1 MSICYKPSADKF
13 RSGLSCFSIASPGA
27 SGLNR
32 HVLTHLSIKSLTLVD
47 QLELEF
53 NKGMSVITGETGAGK
68 SILLGAL
75 GLALGD
81 RADSS
86 LIATGAAKTEINAI
100 FDLRGHTEAL
110 AWLAERELIDGDQCI
125 LRRIVSRDGRSR
137 AFVNGSSTTL
147 QELKTLSEMLL
158 DIHSQHEHQ
167 SLLKKDTHERMLDEF
182 GGLTAQVAVV
192 KTLFKSLSAA
202 RDKLSRTQADA
213 EEQSA
218 RVQLLSYQA
227 EELAT
232 LAIQPGETAQLE
244 SEQKRLSSADEIQ
257 EKLTEALALC
267 SRDTDTSASTQLS
280 RTLKLISDIED
291 SAIKPIVEM
300 LSSALIQLD
309 EATSDL
315 LSVSEKLESNPVR
328 QELVEDRLSDIYE
341 IARKHKIQPDE
352 LTALTNRI
360 QGELDQITNAATI
373 IKELEQ
379 QVATAENEYRVLAE
393 KLTKSR
399 LEKVKRL
406 QSEVTKG
413 LQGLGMDGAK
423 FNVSLG
429 VSPNWSSTGMDD
441 VEFRIS
447 TIPGSEPGSL
457 AKIAS
462 GGELSRISLA
472 IQVITART
480 SRTPTLIFDE
490 VDVGVGGATAE
501 VVGSLLRKLGGHAQ
515 IICVTHLPQV
525 AAQGHQHYVVAKS
538 TTKKSATTSV
548 VQLTEAEKVDEIAR
562 MLGGVEK
569 TELSLAH
576 AEAMLS
582 GVENP

>member
-1 MSICYKPSADKF
+1 M
-13 RSGLSCFSIASPGA
+13 LS
-27 SGLNR
+27 
-32 HVLTHLSIKSLTLVD
+32 HLSINSLTLVD

-53 NKGMSVITGETGAGK
+53 NPGMSVITGETGAGK

-86 LIATGAAKTEINAI
+86 LIAKGAAKTEVNAI
-100 FDLRGHTEAL
+100 FDLRTHTEAL
-110 AWLAERELIDGDQCI
+110 AWLTKRELIDGDQCI
-125 LRRIVSRDGRSR
+125 LRRVVSRDGRSR

-147 QELKTLSEMLL
+147 QELKTLSAMLL

-167 SLLKKDTHERMLDEF
+167 SLLKKETHERLLDEF
-182 GGLTAQVAVV
+182 GGLTNLVSKVR
-192 KTLFKSLSAA
+192 TLFKSLSAA
-202 RDKLSRTQADA
+202 KDNLLKTQTDA

-227 EELAT
+227 EELKT
-232 LAIQPGETAQLE
+232 LAIQPNETEQLE
-244 SEQKRLSSADEIQ
+244 NELKRLSSSSKTQKKVA
-257 EKLTEALALC
+257 EALALC
-267 SRDTDTSASTQLS
+267 DREADNSISTQLA
-280 RTLKLISDIED
+280 RALKLLSDISDD
-291 SAIKPIVEM
+291 TVRPVVEM
-300 LSSALIQLD
+300 LASALIQID

-315 LSVSEKLESNPVR
+315 SSMSEDFESNPTKQR
-328 QELVEDRLSDIYE
+328 EIEGRLSAIYE
-341 IARKHKIQPDE
+341 IARKHKIQPNE
-352 LTALTNRI
+352 LATLTNRI
-360 QGELDQITNAATI
+360 EGELDQILNVDTF
-373 IKELEQ
+373 IKDLEH
-379 QVATAENEYRVLAE
+379 QVANAETEYRILAE
-393 KLTKSR
+393 KLTQSR
-399 LEKVKRL
+399 LGKSQKL
-406 QSEVTKG
+406 QPEVTKG

-423 FNVSLG
+423 FEVSLQP
-429 VSPNWSSTGMDD
+429 SPSWTQTGMDD

-447 TIPGSEPGSL
+447 TIPGSIPGSL

-538 TTKKSATTSV
+538 TTEQSATTTV
-548 VQLTEAEKVDEIAR
+548 VRLTEEEKVDEIAR

-569 TELSLAH
+569 TDLSLAH
-576 AEAMLS
+576 AEAMLL
-582 GVENP
+582 GVENNPRGKEPSAH

>member
-1 MSICYKPSADKF
+1 MLSHISI
-13 RSGLSCFSIASPGA
+13 
-27 SGLNR
+27 N
-32 HVLTHLSIKSLTLVD
+32 SLTLVD

-86 LIATGAAKTEINAI
+86 LIAKGAAKTEVNAI
-100 FDLRGHTEAL
+100 FDLKNHTEAL
-110 AWLAERELIDGDQCI
+110 AWLTERELIDGHQCI
-125 LRRIVSRDGRSR
+125 LRRVVSRDGRSR
-137 AFVNGSSTTL
+137 AFINGSSTTL

-167 SLLKKDTHERMLDEF
+167 SLLKKETHERMLDEF
-182 GGLTAQVAVV
+182 GGLTPLVSEVR
-192 KTLFKSLSAA
+192 TLFKSLSAA
-202 RDKLSRTQADA
+202 RDKLFKTRTDA
-213 EEQSA
+213 EEQYA

-227 EELAT
+227 EELTT
-232 LAIQPGETAQLE
+232 LAIQPDETAQLE
-244 SEQKRLSSADEIQ
+244 NELKRLSSSGETQKKVA
-257 EKLTEALALC
+257 EALALC
-267 SRDTDTSASTQLS
+267 DRETDNSASTQLA
-280 RTLKLISDIED
+280 RALKLLSDIPD
-291 SAIKPIVEM
+291 DAIRPVVEM
-300 LSSALIQLD
+300 LASALIQID

-315 LSVSEKLESNPVR
+315 LSVSEDFESNPTKQR
-328 QELVEDRLSDIYE
+328 EVEGRLSDIYE
-341 IARKHKIQPDE
+341 IARKHKIRPDE
-352 LTALTNRI
+352 LATLTNRI
-360 QGELDQITNAATI
+360 QDELDQILNAETI
-373 IKELEQ
+373 IKELEH
-379 QVATAENEYRVLAE
+379 QVATAETEYRILAE

-399 LEKVKRL
+399 LGKAKKL
-406 QSEVTKG
+406 QPEVTKG

-423 FNVSLG
+423 FEVSLG
-429 VSPNWSSTGMDD
+429 ASSSWSQTGMDD
-441 VEFRIS
+441 IEFRIS
-447 TIPGSEPGSL
+447 TIPGSIPGSL

-501 VVGSLLRKLGGHAQ
+501 VVGSLLRKLGGNAQ

-538 TTKKSATTSV
+538 TTKKSATTTV
-548 VQLTEAEKVDEIAR
+548 VQLTEEEKVDEIAR

-569 TELSLAH
+569 TDLSLAH
-576 AEAMLS
+576 AEAMLLR
-582 GVENP
+582 VESNPRGKEPSA

>member
-1 MSICYKPSADKF
+1 M
-13 RSGLSCFSIASPGA
+13 
-27 SGLNR
+27 
-32 HVLTHLSIKSLTLVD
+32 LTHLSINSLTLVD
-47 QLELEF
+47 QLALEF

-86 LIATGAAKTEINAI
+86 LIATGAAKTEVNAI
-100 FDLRGHTEAL
+100 FDLKDHTEAL
-110 AWLAERELIDGDQCI
+110 AWLTERELIDGDQCI
-125 LRRIVSRDGRSR
+125 LRRVVSRDGRSR
-137 AFVNGSSTTL
+137 AFINGSSTTL
-147 QELKTLSEMLL
+147 QELKALSEMLL

-182 GGLTAQVAVV
+182 GGLTTKVSEV
-192 KTLFKSLSAA
+192 KALFKSLSKV
-202 RDKLSRTQADA
+202 RDQLSKTRADA

-227 EELAT
+227 EELSA
-232 LAIQPGETAQLE
+232 LSIQPDETVQLE
-244 SEQKRLSSADEIQ
+244 KEQKRLSSADEIQ

-267 SRDTDTSASTQLS
+267 NRETDTGASTQLS
-280 RTLKLISDIED
+280 RTLRLLSNIED
-291 SAIKPIVEM
+291 NAIRPISEM
-300 LSSALIQLD
+300 LESALIQLD

-315 LSVSEKLESNPVR
+315 LSVSEKFESNPAR
-328 QELVEDRLSDIYE
+328 QREVEDRLSDIYE

-352 LTALTNRI
+352 LATLTHQI
-360 QGELDQITNAATI
+360 QGELDQILNAETV

-379 QVATAENEYRVLAE
+379 QEIAAENAYRALAE

-399 LEKVKRL
+399 HEKAKRL

-423 FNVSLG
+423 FEVSLG
-429 VSPNWSSTGMDD
+429 VSPNWSQTGMDD
-441 VEFRIS
+441 IEFRIS
-447 TIPGSEPGSL
+447 TIPGSTPGSL

-480 SRTPTLIFDE
+480 SRTPTLVFDE

-538 TTKKSATTSV
+538 TTSKSATTTV
-548 VQLTEAEKVDEIAR
+548 VQLTEKEKVDEIAR

-569 TELSLAH
+569 TDLSLAH
-576 AEAMLS
+576 AKAMIS
-582 GVENP
+582 GVESP

>member
-1 MSICYKPSADKF
+1 M
-13 RSGLSCFSIASPGA
+13 LS
-27 SGLNR
+27 
-32 HVLTHLSIKSLTLVD
+32 HLSIKSLTLVD

-53 NKGMSVITGETGAGK
+53 NTGMSVITGETGAGK

-86 LIATGAAKTEINAI
+86 LIATGAAKTEVNAI
-100 FDLRGHTEAL
+100 FDLQDHTEAL
-110 AWLAERELIDGDQCI
+110 AWLTERELIDGDQCI

-167 SLLKKDTHERMLDEF
+167 SLLKKETHERMLDEF
-182 GGLTAQVAVV
+182 GGLTPLVSEVR
-192 KTLFKSLSAA
+192 TLFKSLSAA
-202 RDKLSRTQADA
+202 RHKLLKTRTDA

-232 LAIQPGETAQLE
+232 LAIQPDETAQLE
-244 SEQKRLSSADEIQ
+244 NELKRLSSAGEIQ

-267 SRDTDTSASTQLS
+267 NRETDSSASTQLT
-280 RTLKLISDIED
+280 RTLRLLSDIED
-291 SAIKPIVEM
+291 NAIRPIVEM
-300 LSSALIQLD
+300 LASALIQLD

-315 LSVSEKLESNPVR
+315 LSVSEKFESNPIKQR
-328 QELVEDRLSDIYE
+328 EVEGRLSDIYE

-352 LTALTNRI
+352 LATLTNRI
-360 QGELDQITNAATI
+360 QDELDQILNAETI

-379 QVATAENEYRVLAE
+379 QVATAETEYQVLAG

-399 LEKVKRL
+399 LGKAKRL
-406 QSEVTKG
+406 QPEVTKG

-423 FNVSLG
+423 FEVSLG
-429 VSPNWSSTGMDD
+429 ESLSWSQTGMDD
-441 VEFRIS
+441 IEFRIS
-447 TIPGSEPGSL
+447 TIPGSKPGAL

-501 VVGSLLRKLGGHAQ
+501 VVGSLLRKLGEHAQ

-538 TTKKSATTSV
+538 TTKKSATTTV
-548 VQLTEAEKVDEIAR
+548 VQLGEEEKVDEIAR

-569 TELSLAH
+569 TDLSLAH

-582 GVENP
+582 RVESPQRKVPSA

>member
-1 MSICYKPSADKF
+1 MT
-13 RSGLSCFSIASPGA
+13 

-32 HVLTHLSIKSLTLVD
+32 NVLSHLSIKSLTLVD

-53 NKGMSVITGETGAGK
+53 NPGMSVITGETGAGK

-86 LIATGAAKTEINAI
+86 LIATEATKTEVNAI
-100 FDLRGHTEAL
+100 FDLQDHKEAL
-110 AWLAERELIDGDQCI
+110 GWLTERELIDGGQCI
-125 LRRIVSRDGRSR
+125 LRRVVSRDGRSR
-137 AFVNGSSTTL
+137 AFINGSSTTL

-167 SLLKKDTHERMLDEF
+167 SLLKKEAHERMLDEF
-182 GGLTAQVAVV
+182 GGLTPLVSEV
-192 KTLFKSLSAA
+192 KALFSSLSVA
-202 RDKLSRTQADA
+202 RDRLLKTQTDA

-232 LAIQPGETAQLE
+232 LAIQRGETAQLE
-244 SEQKRLSSADEIQ
+244 NELKRLSSTDEIQ
-257 EKLTEALALC
+257 EKITEALALC
-267 SRDTDTSASTQLS
+267 SRETNSSASTQLA
-280 RTLKLISDIED
+280 RTLRLLSGIED
-291 SAIKPIVEM
+291 NAISPIIEM
-300 LSSALIQLD
+300 LASASIQLD
-309 EATSDL
+309 EAASDL
-315 LSVSEKLESNPVR
+315 LSVSEKFESNPTR
-328 QELVEDRLSDIYE
+328 QREVESRLSNIYE

-352 LTALTNRI
+352 LVTLTNHI
-360 QGELDQITNAATI
+360 QEELDQILNAETV

-379 QVATAENEYRVLAE
+379 QVAIAETEYQALAK
-393 KLTKSR
+393 KLTKAR
-399 LEKVKRL
+399 LEKAKRL
-406 QSEVTKG
+406 QPEVTQG

-423 FNVSLG
+423 FEVSLNA
-429 VSPNWSSTGMDD
+429 SPNWSQTGVDD
-441 VEFRIS
+441 IEFRIA
-447 TIPGSEPGSL
+447 TIPGSDPGSL

-501 VVGSLLRKLGGHAQ
+501 VVGSLLRRLGGHAQ

-538 TTKKSATTSV
+538 TSKKSATTTV
-548 VQLTEAEKVDEIAR
+548 VQLTEEEKVDEIAR

-569 TELSLAH
+569 TDLSLAH

-582 GVENP
+582 GVEPSAKKSPLR

>member
-1 MSICYKPSADKF
+1 
-13 RSGLSCFSIASPGA
+13 
-27 SGLNR
+27 
-32 HVLTHLSIKSLTLVD
+32 
-47 QLELEF
+47 
-53 NKGMSVITGETGAGK
+53 MSVITGETGAGK

-86 LIATGAAKTEINAI
+86 LIALGAAKTEVNAI
-100 FDLRGHTEAL
+100 FDLKGHAQAL
-110 AWLAERELIDGDQCI
+110 AWLTERELIDGDQCI
-125 LRRIVSRDGRSR
+125 LRRVVSRDGRSR

-167 SLLKKDTHERMLDEF
+167 SLLKKETHERMLDEF
-182 GGLTAQVAVV
+182 GGLTPMVSEVR
-192 KTLFKSLSAA
+192 TLFKTLSTA
-202 RDKLSRTQADA
+202 RDKLLKTRRDA

-232 LAIQPGETAQLE
+232 LAIQPNETTRLE
-244 SEQKRLSSADEIQ
+244 HELKQLSSSGEIQ
-257 EKLTEALALC
+257 EKLAEALALC
-267 SRDTDTSASTQLS
+267 NRENDSGASTQLT
-280 RTLKLISDIED
+280 RTLRLISDIED
-291 SAIKPIVEM
+291 HAIRPIVEM
-300 LSSALIQLD
+300 LGSALIQLD

-315 LSVSEKLESNPVR
+315 LSVSEKFESNPTKQR
-328 QELVEDRLSDIYE
+328 EVEARLSEIYE
-341 IARKHKIQPDE
+341 IARKHKIQPGE
-352 LTALTNRI
+352 LATLTNRI
-360 QGELDQITNAATI
+360 QSELDQILNAETT

-379 QVATAENEYRVLAE
+379 QVAIAEAEYLSLAE
-393 KLTKSR
+393 KLTQSR
-399 LEKVKRL
+399 LIKANRL
-406 QSEVTKG
+406 QPEVTKG
-413 LQGLGMDGAK
+413 LQGLGMNGAK
-423 FNVSLG
+423 FEVSLQG
-429 VSPNWSSTGMDD
+429 SGNWSQTGMDD
-441 VEFRIS
+441 IEFRIS
-447 TIPGSEPGSL
+447 TIPGAQPGSL

-490 VDVGVGGATAE
+490 IDVGVGGATAE
-501 VVGSLLRKLGGHAQ
+501 VVGSLLRKLGEHAQ

-538 TTKKSATTSV
+538 TTKKGASTTV
-548 VQLTEAEKVDEIAR
+548 VQLSEEEKIDEIAR

-582 GVENP
+582 GVESPAQ

>member
-1 MSICYKPSADKF
+1 M
-13 RSGLSCFSIASPGA
+13 LS
-27 SGLNR
+27 
-32 HVLTHLSIKSLTLVD
+32 HLSINSLTLVD

-53 NKGMSVITGETGAGK
+53 SKGMSVITGETGAGK

-86 LIATGAAKTEINAI
+86 LIATGAPKTEVNAI
-100 FDLRGHTEAL
+100 FDLKDHAEAL
-110 AWLAERELIDGDQCI
+110 AWLTERELIDGDQCI
-125 LRRIVSRDGRSR
+125 LRRVVSRDGRSR

-182 GGLTAQVAVV
+182 GGLTAQVSEV
-192 KTLFKSLSAA
+192 KTLFRSLSTA
-202 RDKLSRTQADA
+202 RDKLSQTRADA

-232 LAIQPGETAQLE
+232 LAVQSGETAQLE
-244 SEQKRLSSADEIQ
+244 NEQKRLSSADEIQ
-257 EKLTEALALC
+257 AKLTEALALC

-280 RTLKLISDIED
+280 RTLRLVSDIED
-291 SAIKPIVEM
+291 DAIGPIKEM
-300 LSSALIQLD
+300 LESALIQLD

-315 LSVSEKLESNPVR
+315 QSVSEKFESNPSR
-328 QELVEDRLSDIYE
+328 QKEVEGRLSDIYE
-341 IARKHKIQPDE
+341 VSRKHKIQPDE
-352 LTALTNRI
+352 LAALTNQI
-360 QGELDQITNAATI
+360 QGELDQILNAETR

-379 QVATAENEYRVLAE
+379 LVALAENEYRVLAE
-393 KLTKSR
+393 KLTESR
-399 LEKVKRL
+399 LDKAKRL

-413 LQGLGMDGAK
+413 LQGLGMNGAK

-429 VSPNWSSTGMDD
+429 ISPNWSLTGMDD
-441 VEFRIS
+441 IEFRIS

-538 TTKKSATTSV
+538 TTKKSASTTV
-548 VQLTEAEKVDEIAR
+548 VQLTEEEKVDEIAR

-569 TELSLAH
+569 TDLSLAH
-576 AEAMLS
+576 AEAMIS
-582 GVENP
+582 GVESP

>member
-1 MSICYKPSADKF
+1 
-13 RSGLSCFSIASPGA
+13 
-27 SGLNR
+27 
-32 HVLTHLSIKSLTLVD
+32 LV
-47 QLELEF
+47 
-53 NKGMSVITGETGAGK
+53 
-68 SILLGAL
+68 
-75 GLALGD
+75 
-81 RADSS
+81 
-86 LIATGAAKTEINAI
+86 
-100 FDLRGHTEAL
+100 
-110 AWLAERELIDGDQCI
+110 
-125 LRRIVSRDGRSR
+125 
-137 AFVNGSSTTL
+137 
-147 QELKTLSEMLL
+147 SEVR
-158 DIHSQHEHQ
+158 
-167 SLLKKDTHERMLDEF
+167 K
-182 GGLTAQVAVV
+182 
-192 KTLFKSLSAA
+192 LFKSLSAA
-202 RDKLSRTQADA
+202 RDKLFKTRTDA

-232 LAIQPGETAQLE
+232 LAIQPDETAQLE
-244 SEQKRLSSADEIQ
+244 NELKRLSSAGEIQ

-267 SRDTDTSASTQLS
+267 NRETDSSASTQLT
-280 RTLKLISDIED
+280 RTLRLLSDIED
-291 SAIKPIVEM
+291 NAIRPIVEM
-300 LSSALIQLD
+300 LASALIQLD

-315 LSVSEKLESNPVR
+315 LSVSEKFESNPIKQR
-328 QELVEDRLSDIYE
+328 EVEGRLSDIYE

-352 LTALTNRI
+352 LATLTNRI
-360 QGELDQITNAATI
+360 QDELDQILNAETI

-379 QVATAENEYRVLAE
+379 QVATAETEYQVLAE

-399 LEKVKRL
+399 LGKAKRL
-406 QSEVTKG
+406 QPEVTKG

-423 FNVSLG
+423 FEVSLG
-429 VSPNWSSTGMDD
+429 ESPSWSQTGMDD
-441 VEFRIS
+441 IEFRIS
-447 TIPGSEPGSL
+447 TIPGSKPGAL

-501 VVGSLLRKLGGHAQ
+501 VVGSLLRKLGEHAQ

-538 TTKKSATTSV
+538 TTKKSATTTV
-548 VQLTEAEKVDEIAR
+548 VQLGEEEKVDEIAR

-569 TELSLAH
+569 TDLSLAH

-582 GVENP
+582 RVESPQHKEPSA

>member
-1 MSICYKPSADKF
+1 V
-13 RSGLSCFSIASPGA
+13 LS
-27 SGLNR
+27 
-32 HVLTHLSIKSLTLVD
+32 HLSIKSLTLVD

-53 NKGMSVITGETGAGK
+53 NTGMSVITGETGAGK

-86 LIATGAAKTEINAI
+86 LIATGAAKTEVNAI
-100 FDLRGHTEAL
+100 FDLQDHTEAL
-110 AWLAERELIDGDQCI
+110 AWLTERELIDGDQCI
-125 LRRIVSRDGRSR
+125 LRRVVSRDGRSR

-167 SLLKKDTHERMLDEF
+167 SLLKKETHERMLDEF
-182 GGLTAQVAVV
+182 GGLTPLVSEVR
-192 KTLFKSLSAA
+192 TLFKSLSAA
-202 RDKLSRTQADA
+202 RHKLLKTRTDA

-232 LAIQPGETAQLE
+232 LAIQPDETAQLE
-244 SEQKRLSSADEIQ
+244 NELKRLSSAGEIQ

-267 SRDTDTSASTQLS
+267 NRETDSSASTQLT
-280 RTLKLISDIED
+280 RTLRLLSDIED
-291 SAIKPIVEM
+291 NAIRPIVEM
-300 LSSALIQLD
+300 LASALIQLD

-315 LSVSEKLESNPVR
+315 LSVSEKFESNPIKQR
-328 QELVEDRLSDIYE
+328 EVEGRLSDIYE

-352 LTALTNRI
+352 LATLTNRI
-360 QGELDQITNAATI
+360 QDELDQILNAETI

-379 QVATAENEYRVLAE
+379 QVATAETEYQVLAE

-399 LEKVKRL
+399 LGKAKRL
-406 QSEVTKG
+406 QPEVTKG

-423 FNVSLG
+423 FEVSLG
-429 VSPNWSSTGMDD
+429 ESPSWSQTGMDD
-441 VEFRIS
+441 IEFRIS
-447 TIPGSEPGSL
+447 TIPGSKPGAL

-501 VVGSLLRKLGGHAQ
+501 VVGSLLRKLGEHAQ

-538 TTKKSATTSV
+538 TTKKSATTTV
-548 VQLTEAEKVDEIAR
+548 VQLGEEEKVDEIAR

-569 TELSLAH
+569 TDLSLAH

-582 GVENP
+582 RVESPQHKEPSAR